1 MKKELKLELDL
12 TNLSPMNQDKVLN
25 ILSDSLWK
33 MYIDIEQGMVGFAE
47 GEAKVD
53 MAGWK
58 DAANTVYNYVRNKK
72 IEFKKK

>member
-12 TNLSPMNQDKVLN
+12 TNLSPMNQDKVLY

-33 MYIDIEQGMVGFAE
+33 MYIDIEQDIVGFTE
-47 GEAKVD
+47 GEAKAD
-53 MAGWK
+53 MIGWK

-72 IEFKKK
+72 MEFRKK